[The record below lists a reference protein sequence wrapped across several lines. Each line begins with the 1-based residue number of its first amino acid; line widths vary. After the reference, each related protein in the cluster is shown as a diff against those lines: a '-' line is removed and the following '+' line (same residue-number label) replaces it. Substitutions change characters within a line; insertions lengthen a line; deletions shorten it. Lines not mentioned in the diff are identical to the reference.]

1 MRAVD
6 VIVRKRDGLEL
17 DRSEIEFFVH
27 GFARGEIPDYQA
39 SAWAMAVLLQ
49 GMTRQETVDL
59 TMSMASSGDT
69 LDLHDVAPIVVDKH
83 STGGVGDKT
92 TIAVAPMVAACGL
105 PVGKMSGRGL
115 GFSGGTLD
123 KLESIPGY
131 RVDLTIDE
139 FRAQLERTG
148 LVVSGQTKELAP
160 ADGKLYALRD
170 VTGTVPSLPLIAS
183 SIMSKKIAAGADA
196 IVLDV
201 KAGRGAFM
209 KTVEEAQALATAM
222 VDIGKG
228 VDRQVSAV
236 ISDMSQPLGCAVGNA
251 IEVAEAI
258 DVLHGKGPAD
268 LLEHC
273 LAVAEQMLLLGGQ
286 AADTIAARQMLED
299 VIDSGR
305 AFDKLLEWI
314 SAQGGDVSVCHDP
327 SLMPVGPVI
336 REVNAPWSGTI
347 ASIDAMEVGLTAVD
361 LGAGRAQKGDPVDH
375 RVGIKLAAKIGNHVK
390 VGDRVCTVYARDETD
405 AQAAA
410 QRMLAAYTCTEETVG
425 PPPLIYGVIR

>member
-1 MRAVD
+1 VRAVD
-6 VIVRKRDGLEL
+6 VIVKKRDGLEL
-17 DRSEIEFFVH
+17 DRAEIEFFVH
-27 GFARGEIPDYQA
+27 GFARGEIPDYQV

-69 LDLHDVAPIVVDKH
+69 LDLHDVASIVVDKH

-131 RVDLTIDE
+131 QVDLTVDE
-139 FRAQLERTG
+139 FKAQLRRVG

-209 KTVEEAQALATAM
+209 KTVEEARALARAM

-228 VDRQVSAV
+228 VERHVSAV
-236 ISDMSQPLGCAVGNA
+236 ISDMSQPLGCTVGNA
-251 IEVAEAI
+251 LEIAEAI
-258 DVLHGKGPAD
+258 GVLRGRGPDD
-268 LLEHC
+268 LVEHC

-286 AADTIAARQMLED
+286 AADVTVARQMLEEA
-299 VIDSGR
+299 VDSGR
-305 AFDKLLEWI
+305 AFDKLLEWVD
-314 SAQGGDVSVCHDP
+314 AQGGDISVCQDP

-336 REVNAPWSGTI
+336 QEVNASWSGTI

-361 LGAGRAQKGDPVDH
+361 LGAGRDRKGDPVDH
-375 RVGIKLAAKIGNHVK
+375 RVGIKLIAK
-390 VGDRVCTVYARDETD
+390 VGDQVEAGDPVCAVYARNEQD

-410 QRMLAAYTCTEETVG
+410 QRMLAAYVCSEATVS
-425 PPPLIYGVIR
+425 PPPLIYGVIK

>member
-6 VIVRKRDGLEL
+6 IIVKKRDGLEL
-17 DRSEIEFFVH
+17 GRSEIEFFVH

-69 LDLHDVAPIVVDKH
+69 LDLHDVASIVVDKH

-139 FRAQLERTG
+139 FKAQLERIG

-160 ADGKLYALRD
+160 ADGKMYALRD

-209 KTVEEAQALATAM
+209 KTVEEAQALARVM

-228 VDRQVSAV
+228 VERQVSAV

-268 LLEHC
+268 LVEHC

-286 AADTIAARQMLED
+286 AVDTTAARRMLEEA
-299 VIDSGR
+299 IDSGR
-305 AFDKLLEWI
+305 AFDKLLEWV
-314 SAQGGDVSVCHDP
+314 SAQGGELSVCRDP

-336 REVNAPWSGTI
+336 RDVSAPRSGTI

-361 LGAGRAQKGDPVDH
+361 LGAGRAQKGDSVDH
-375 RVGIKLAAKIGNHVK
+375 RVGIKLVAK
-390 VGDRVCTVYARDETD
+390 VGDRVEVGDCICTVYARNEPD

-410 QRMLAAYTCTEETVG
+410 QRLLAAYTCSEEAVR
-425 PPPLIYGVIR
+425 PPPLIYGVVQ